1 MKKIRIL
8 IILTAFTIL
17 VSYGLGI
24 SGQEKSLN
32 LLGIEICP
40 NSAGSLLRDEIS
52 GMTKEDTLNVIIETD
67 RKEIV
72 QTAIKLEKL
81 PVIYEEQ
88 EDKDRTI
95 FIIKLKQEEK

>member
-1 MKKIRIL
+1 MKNIRIL
-8 IILTAFTIL
+8 IILTAFIIL
-17 VSYGLGI
+17 VSYSQGI

-32 LLGIEICP
+32 LLGLELCP

-52 GMTKEDTLNVIIETD
+52 GMTKEDILNVIIETE
-67 RKEIV
+67 RKDII

-81 PVIYEEQ
+81 PVVYEEK

-95 FIIKLKQEEK
+95 FVIRLR

>member
-1 MKKIRIL
+1 MKNIRIL

-24 SGQEKSLN
+24 SGQERSLN
-32 LLGIEICP
+32 LLGLELCP
-40 NSAGSLLRDEIS
+40 NSTGSLLRDEIS
-52 GMTKEDTLNVIIETD
+52 GMTKEDILNVIIETD
-67 RKEIV
+67 RKDII

-81 PVIYEEQ
+81 PVVYEEK

-95 FIIKLKQEEK
+95 FVIRLR